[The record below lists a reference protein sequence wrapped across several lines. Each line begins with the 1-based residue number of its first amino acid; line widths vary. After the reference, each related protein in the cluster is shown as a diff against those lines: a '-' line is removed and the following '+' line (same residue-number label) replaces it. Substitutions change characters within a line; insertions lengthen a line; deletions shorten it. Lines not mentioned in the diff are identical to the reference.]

1 MTVPQER
8 VLSGPIDGPVADES
22 SLKNQDGGN
31 NGKMLNIF
39 LFILAALMLK

>member
-8 VLSGPIDGPVADES
+8 ILSGPIDGPVADEA

-31 NGKMLNIF
+31 NGKMQNIF
-39 LFILAALMLK
+39 LFILAGLMLK